1 VLAAFYEALRL
12 FRTYNLTLVNV
23 LSISA
28 DADSASGYIMIREAF
43 EDTVLEIPNPHG
55 EEGSKIVPVPK
66 GTQVLVDMIGVRECI
81 SPLDTFTMSTL
92 TGDH

>member
-1 VLAAFYEALRL
+1 
-12 FRTYNLTLVNV
+12 
-23 LSISA
+23 
-28 DADSASGYIMIREAF
+28 MIREAF

-81 SPLDTFTMSTL
+81 FPFGTFAIATL